1 MLLSLLFS
9 VPIVSAKDNRVVF
22 IPDVGLGGYKGVFLS
37 LLQDKMTFLR
47 VFLFLLQDR

>member
-1 MLLSLLFS
+1 M
-9 VPIVSAKDNRVVF
+9 F
-22 IPDVGLGGYKGVFLS
+22 IPDVGLEGYKEVFLF